1 MDYILQNRHVTFG
14 GQIGPDS
21 RVNDKLFPV
30 YLINGICLYHECTNE
45 PAEKES
51 GLFYTFFGI
60 LLLKGT
66 FRDLFVTNFFLF
78 FSTDQPEI
86 ITHPKNVTIEE
97 RLLMTL
103 FCNATGNPPPTIS
116 WTKDGSPLT
125 KTQGIIFT
133 GDNETLSIAN
143 ITRSESGNY
152 RCVTRNSLGNDTSNA
167 AKVDVLC
174 KCSINYFLF
183 CLISKENFY

>member
-1 MDYILQNRHVTFG
+1 ML
-14 GQIGPDS
+14 
-21 RVNDKLFPV
+21 LV
-30 YLINGICLYHECTNE
+30 YLSFIFLNLFFINIYIYIYIYIYIHTYI
-45 PAEKES
+45 
-51 GLFYTFFGI
+51 YTHTQTQTHIF
-60 LLLKGT
+60 
-66 FRDLFVTNFFLF
+66 FFLF
-78 FSTDQPEI
+78 FFTDQPEI

-103 FCNATGNPPPTIS
+103 FCNATGNPLPTIS

-133 GDNETLSIAN
+133 GENETLSIAN

>member
-1 MDYILQNRHVTFG
+1 ML
-14 GQIGPDS
+14 
-21 RVNDKLFPV
+21 LV
-30 YLINGICLYHECTNE
+30 YLSFIFLNLFFINIYIYIYIHIYI
-45 PAEKES
+45 
-51 GLFYTFFGI
+51 YTHTHKHRHI
-60 LLLKGT
+60 YS
-66 FRDLFVTNFFLF
+66 FFLF
-78 FSTDQPEI
+78 FFTDQPEI

-97 RLLMTL
+97 RLLVTL